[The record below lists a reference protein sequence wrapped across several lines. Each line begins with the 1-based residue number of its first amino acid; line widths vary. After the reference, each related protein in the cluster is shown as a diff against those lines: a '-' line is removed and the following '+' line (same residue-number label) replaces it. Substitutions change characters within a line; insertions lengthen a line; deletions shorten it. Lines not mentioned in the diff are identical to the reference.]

1 MNKPQLP
8 VPTRASLYQIRRV
21 IEGVRNLETNMFLEL
36 ERIKKPT
43 AAVLAIARMACV
55 FFEALR

>member
-1 MNKPQLP
+1 M
-8 VPTRASLYQIRRV
+8 RA
-21 IEGVRNLETNMFLEL
+21 LETNMFLEL

-43 AAVLAIARMACV
+43 AAVLAIARMTCV